1 MLSVNICDS
10 VSYAIVSIV
19 TLFQCVGV
27 FCFSPLQG
35 HPFMASLTENRPLL
49 YSLLIS
55 ASVLFVLASG
65 MFPDLSAMFEIEL
78 FTEEVSSL

>member
-1 MLSVNICDS
+1 M
-10 VSYAIVSIV
+10 
-19 TLFQCVGV
+19 

-78 FTEEVSSL
+78 FTEEVSSLHGWRTCV

>member
-1 MLSVNICDS
+1 
-10 VSYAIVSIV
+10 
-19 TLFQCVGV
+19 
-27 FCFSPLQG
+27 
-35 HPFMASLTENRPLL
+35 MASLTENRPLL

-78 FTEEVSSL
+78 FTEEVSSLGWRTCV

>member
-1 MLSVNICDS
+1 MLCELYFGLLV
-10 VSYAIVSIV
+10 VE
-19 TLFQCVGV
+19 GV
-27 FCFSPLQG
+27 CFSPLQG
-35 HPFMASLTENRPLL
+35 HPFMASLNENRPLL